1 MDKFLGVG
9 LKNAIGLWFL
19 FMLFSIIT
27 KTVLTKYEIE
37 GLSDVVRAGA

>member
-1 MDKFLGVG
+1 MDKFLGIG
-9 LKNAIGLWFL
+9 LKNALGLWFL
-19 FMLFSIIT
+19 FMLLSLIA